1 MLKSN
6 DKTKSKPSSFIVDE
20 RNKSPKN
27 PQKSAPVSPKLPPKR
42 KARKRTV
49 RMPIFAN
56 KFGET
61 LVKINSKNAHK
72 ALGELS
78 KICKV
83 KVRKSGADFLVVS
96 VKSKHLSQIIAI
108 LNKLCYDNLIIG
120 AVGVAPS
127 FFRLLARWGIV
138 VGIALSITAAI
149 LCSAFVTRV
158 DVSGAESALVRK
170 EVFDVLTSN
179 GVKVGGNASSV
190 DAKTLE
196 KSLLEIGGVAFASV
210 KKRGGRIYVFV
221 KEELPSEE
229 FEEIDGTSV
238 VAKRRAVVTRVIVDG
253 GTAVVKYGD
262 VVNEG
267 DILIDGYTEYGDER
281 LSVRAAGEVWG
292 KVYYQKKF
300 YFANTKIV
308 RTYGKTKTTTKLSFF
323 GKTPKT
329 PKCYFEEYELKVSV
343 ESVGF
348 LIPYDVYRFE
358 FREIKSVETSGV
370 LGEDEMKKRA
380 FSSLLEEIDSAVKLL
395 EIYYQFEDAADGKY
409 LTVTIEAEEKIS

>member
-1 MLKSN
+1 
-6 DKTKSKPSSFIVDE
+6 
-20 RNKSPKN
+20 
-27 PQKSAPVSPKLPPKR
+27 
-42 KARKRTV
+42 
-49 RMPIFAN
+49 MPIFAN

-61 LVKINSKNAHK
+61 LVKINSKNAYR

-83 KVRKSGADFLVVS
+83 KVKKSDADFLVVS

-196 KSLLEIGGVAFASV
+196 KSLLEIGGIAFASV

-267 DILIDGYTEYGDER
+267 DILIDGYTVYGDER

-323 GKTPKT
+323 GKMPKT

-358 FREIKSVETSGV
+358 FREIKSVETSGA
-370 LGEDEMKKRA
+370 LSEDEMKKQA